1 MLGKVNSLMSPTTH
15 ESRTGAIRASLPLT
29 MVIVDDLGEEVG
41 TLDQLLRGMRDL
53 VDDNTRLC
61 ERVESLSAEV
71 TSQGG
76 VILNGLAFTSEA
88 QVKEVVMR
96 ECPEGDTFEMFLDP
110 MSLWC
115 CDPGYSPVTNWEKT
129 T

>member
-1 MLGKVNSLMSPTTH
+1 MK
-15 ESRTGAIRASLPLT
+15 
-29 MVIVDDLGEEVG
+29 DLLE
-41 TLDQLLRGMRDL
+41 
-53 VDDNTRLC
+53 DNTHLR
-61 ERVESLSAEV
+61 ERVESLSADV

-76 VILNGLAFTSEA
+76 VILDGLSFTSEA
-88 QVKEVVMR
+88 QVKEVVMK
-96 ECPEGDTFEMFLDP
+96 ECPKVDAFEVFLDP